1 MTSLPRLRACAALVL
16 ASSAFVAPPASA
28 QAGAALPPIEKFFAR
43 PTLDQVR
50 LSPKGKYLAA
60 LSGAPGRRDV
70 LVVIDLASLSAKVVA
85 GYKDFD
91 VVEFEWVNEDR
102 LLYGVGDN
110 RVALGDTYQ
119 TAGLF
124 AVNRDGSAG
133 RQLASRHADPVI
145 ENTSAFRLKQNHLP
159 WNTVMTGQRGA
170 EDSDH
175 VYVARYDFYPS
186 SHEIEAINLLRLNT
200 VTGQSNPVAGPF
212 KVKRWLFDNAGEPRL
227 AISAEGDTS
236 IVHYRDPA
244 SGTWRRIAS
253 YLSYTGAQDAFNPV
267 GFDGAG
273 GLYVEANAGND
284 TSALYQFSL
293 GTGKLSAEP
302 LIVAKGYDFDGS
314 FVSRRGKLLGA
325 HLRTDAESGVW
336 FDPAM
341 HAIQQQVDA
350 VLPGRINLLSVP
362 SNAEPLWVLVKS
374 YSDVHPISYILYHT
388 QTGELTRVGEA
399 YPGIDPARMGRQQ
412 AVRYKARDGREI
424 PALLTLP
431 AGAGK
436 DKRPLVVLVHG
447 GPFVRGRSWGW
458 DAEAQFLASRGYAV
472 LEPEFRGSLGFGQSH
487 YRAGWKQWGMAMQ
500 DDLADGARWAVDQ
513 GYAAPDRICIAG
525 ASYGGYAA
533 LMGVIK
539 DSDLYRCAVSLS
551 GVTDIEL
558 LYGHWSF
565 RDTVPDD
572 WKKYGMPELVGDRVR
587 DAAQLKATSPIA
599 QAARLTRPVLLAH
612 GTEDRRVPLV
622 HAKRFREAVAGAN
635 KQVEW
640 IEYPNEAHA
649 WWLPENR
656 IDFWG
661 RVEKF
666 LDKHIGQGAAK

>member
-1 MTSLPRLRACAALVL
+1 MTSPYRLRGLAALAIAASAVL
-16 ASSAFVAPPASA
+16 ALPAAA
-28 QAGAALPPIEKFFAR
+28 QAGAALPPIEKFFAS
-43 PTLDQVR
+43 PKLDQVR

-70 LVVIDLASLSAKVVA
+70 LAVIDLAASSIRIVA

-91 VVEFEWVNEDR
+91 VMEFEWVNEDR
-102 LLYGVGDN
+102 LMYSVGDN
-110 RVALGDTYQ
+110 KIGTADTYQ
-119 TAGLF
+119 TSGLF
-124 AVNRDGSAG
+124 AVNRDGSNAL
-133 RQLASRHADPVI
+133 QLAARDYGDEHANAGPW
-145 ENTSAFRLKQNHLP
+145 RLKQNKLP
-159 WNTVMTGQRGA
+159 WNTFMTGQRGA
-170 EDSDH
+170 EDSDY
-175 VYVARYDFYPS
+175 VYVESPEFLPGG
-186 SHEIEAINLLRLNT
+186 EIETINLLRLNT
-200 VTGQSNPVAGPF
+200 VTGQAKPVGGPF
-212 KVKRWLFDNAGEPRL
+212 KVKRWLLDNAGEPRL
-227 AISAEGDTS
+227 AISSEGDTS
-236 IVHYRDPA
+236 IVLYRDPA
-244 SGTWRRIAS
+244 SGVWRRIAS
-253 YLSYTGAQDAFNPV
+253 FLSYTGAQDAIFPV

-284 TSALYQFSL
+284 TSALYQFNL
-293 GTGKLSAEP
+293 GTGKLGAEP
-302 LIVAKGYDFDGS
+302 LISAKGYDFDGS

-341 HAIQQQVDA
+341 QAIQQKVDTL
-350 VLPGRINLLSVP
+350 LPGRVNLLSVP

-374 YSDVHPISYILYHT
+374 YSDVQPVSYILYNT
-388 QTGELTRVGEA
+388 QTGELNRVGDA

-431 AGAGK
+431 AGAAK

-472 LEPEFRGSLGFGQSH
+472 LEPEFRGSLGFGQAH

-500 DDLADGARWAVDQ
+500 DDLADGARWAVGQ
-513 GYAAPDRICIAG
+513 GYAAPERICIVG

-539 DSDLYRCAVSLS
+539 DADLYRCAVSYA

-558 LYGHWSF
+558 MYGHWSF
-565 RDTVPDD
+565 RDDISDD

-587 DAAQLKATSPIA
+587 DAAQLKATSPIE

-612 GTEDRRVPLV
+612 GTVDRRVPLV
-622 HAKRFREAVAGAN
+622 HAKRFREAVAGTN

-640 IEYPNEAHA
+640 VEYTNEGHG
-649 WWLPENR
+649 WSLPENR

-666 LDKHIGQGAAK
+666 LDKHIGPGAAK